1 MKVTEIIRGLLDL
14 IDGEEIHQEPQAPD
28 YEEEI
33 IVPVQEPVVE
43 PEIMNRPN
51 EIYTSLEI
59 IDTMGND
66 LNAIKKPEDVKSA
79 TFPMFFGMTN
89 G

>member
-14 IDGEEIHQEPQAPD
+14 IDGEKTVDTQPVVD
-28 YEEEI
+28 YEDE
-33 IVPVQEPVVE
+33 VVE
-43 PEIMNRPN
+43 PIQVIEPDTVVSRPN
-51 EIYTSLEI
+51 ELYTSLEI

-79 TFPMFFGMTN
+79 TFPMFFGIRN